1 MLTIT
6 KRELNEA
13 IRECEEAPPS
23 YQNCQRLATFYT
35 IYNHMFPPERQS
47 EIRTETVIED
57 YGKSDFLLSVGGKNA
72 EKVWNV
78 MDELMSTLQ
87 AVNPKLYE
95 GVLQKID
102 DL

>member
-1 MLTIT
+1 MLT
-6 KRELNEA
+6 KRELIDA
-13 IRECEEAPPS
+13 IRECEDFPAS
-23 YQNCQRLATFYT
+23 YQNCQRLATFYA
-35 IYNHMFPPERQS
+35 IYDHMFPPERHS
-47 EIRTETVIED
+47 EIKAETVIED

-87 AVNPKLYE
+87 AVNPKLYD
-95 GVLQKID
+95 GVLKKIY

>member
-1 MLTIT
+1 MLTQ
-6 KRELNEA
+6 RELIDA
-13 IRECEEAPPS
+13 IRECENAPVS
-23 YQNCQRLATFYT
+23 YQNCQRLATFYG
-35 IYNHMFPPERQS
+35 IYDHMFPPEVQTGIKA
-47 EIRTETVIED
+47 EKVIED

-95 GVLQKID
+95 GVLRKID